1 MADITAGKARGKAFD
16 GMNGIAANM
25 LLHLTSSVRFEGAL
39 NVDLNEITT
48 NLVPFPRLH
57 FLLASLSPLA
67 APRDMGKLMG
77 APRAVDQVECVVKP
91 MHRIILLPSGS
102 HCASCNV

>member
-1 MADITAGKARGKAFD
+1 
-16 GMNGIAANM
+16 MNGIAANM

-48 NLVPFPRLH
+48 NLVPFPHLH

-67 APRDMGKLMG
+67 VPRDMGKLLG
-77 APRAVDQVECVVKP
+77 APRAVDQVVCHSASCAMMNMPSNLERQEGEVNRRPCK
-91 MHRIILLPSGS
+91 RIIQLS
-102 HCASCNV
+102 